1 MTKTGWVLS
10 VIFAAF
16 MLLASALPKLLM
28 LDVATTS
35 MTALGWP
42 EHNLILI
49 GIMELLFT
57 ILFLVPRTA
66 WLGAVLM
73 TGLIGGAIASHL
85 RVASPLFSHT
95 LFGVYLGA
103 IMWIA
108 LWLRDEQFRK
118 YVYRN
123 S

>member
-28 LDVATTS
+28 LDLAATS

-42 EHNLILI
+42 GHDLILI

-57 ILFLVPRTA
+57 ILFLVPRSA
-66 WLGAVLM
+66 LLGAVLM